1 MMSEKMLR
9 NAPFTGVNYAHRGLF
24 EKDQSIPENSLP
36 AFRRARELGYG
47 AELDVQLSKD
57 GYVVVFHDDTL
68 ERMTGVE
75 GRVDAYTLDELRTFR
90 LKGTDETIPLFTE
103 VLEAFQGGG
112 PLVVELKTGPRNDEL
127 CLKTMDILKS
137 YKGLFCIESF
147 DPRILLWFKK
157 NAPGVVRGQLAT
169 GKEAYRVAFRAPLP
183 FLLSRCMLNV
193 ATKPDFIA
201 YDVSVK
207 RPGSVLRAR
216 KKGTALFAWTAH
228 DPSWEKTNDSVIFEH
243 YRPETRF

>member
-1 MMSEKMLR
+1 MKNDKIQR
-9 NAPFTGVNYAHRGLF
+9 TAPFRGVNYAHRGLF

-36 AFRRARELGYG
+36 AFRRAAAAGYG

-57 GYVVVFHDDTL
+57 GQVVVFHDDTL
-68 ERMTGVE
+68 KRMTGVE
-75 GRVDAYTLDELRTFR
+75 GRVDAYDLEELQTFR
-90 LKGTDETIPLFTE
+90 LAEESEETIPLFTD
-103 VLEAFQGGG
+103 VLEAFPDG

-127 CLKTMDILKS
+127 CVKTMDILKN

-169 GKEAYRVAFRAPLP
+169 GADSYKGYFKGPLP
-183 FLLSRCMLNV
+183 FLLSHCSLNA

-201 YDVSVK
+201 YDVNFE
-207 RPGSVLRAR
+207 RPASVLRAR
-216 KKGTALFAWTAH
+216 EKGIALFGWTPH
-228 DPSWEKTNDSVIFEH
+228 DASHEKSNDSVIFEH
-243 YRPETRF
+243 YLPETRY